1 MVQVFRPTGLR
12 CTACWCVSLQG
23 HPCTFLHYVLCWK
36 LVSSTQTPTPPHYQ
50 LLTPEQ
56 LGTDAIHNFFD
67 TLGGAHRCDFTY
79 CPDFKDCETSPIQA
93 TKGYFFFLAYLIY
106 FLVSWP
112 HSSWTGPLEVFSP
125 TLVPARPTTKPD
137 QASGILSRV
146 LSICKDRDL
155 ISSPGIL
162 VQGLNTF
169 IGGGRGG
176 GGGGGGEEINF
187 PCSYL

>member
-1 MVQVFRPTGLR
+1 MCVGHTKMKNMSWFLPPPPVLTELSQILTKKMVQVFRPTGLR

-56 LGTDAIHNFFD
+56 LGTAAIHNFFD

-93 TKGYFFFLAYLIY
+93 TKGYFFFFWLTSY
-106 FLVSWP
+106 
-112 HSSWTGPLEVFSP
+112 
-125 TLVPARPTTKPD
+125 
-137 QASGILSRV
+137 
-146 LSICKDRDL
+146 
-155 ISSPGIL
+155 
-162 VQGLNTF
+162 TF
-169 IGGGRGG
+169 
-176 GGGGGGEEINF
+176 
-187 PCSYL
+187 